1 MLQKWGGDV
10 SVADPALVRMC
21 RARAHDVGGDFVQ
34 PIYIYACVNGEG
46 LGYNCLAWR
55 LVLYLY
61 LTHGLQCRMVMNC
74 IQEKTT

>member
-1 MLQKWGGDV
+1 MCCRMGGDV

-55 LVLYLY
+55 LGVLVSD
-61 LTHGLQCRMVMNC
+61 TRMQCRMVMNC